1 MSTKNGLGKLYDQLT
16 PEERFRLD
24 VLAMA
29 RGDKEESELLVR
41 TCPRHNYTMN
51 HRGFTGRWLGA
62 MDITLRTFIDV
73 AGYLNRIK
81 TMEMVRVILPYSE
94 TFAGDRAYEVYLDGH
109 RAGARQAWR
118 VAGKEGEVPEW
129 PLERVDEEGIREN
142 IKLATSI
149 LPQTLEA
156 LERQQ
161 AEHALTLWRGFEA
174 FCEESMGVEALALLK
189 VVLEAGVEQIE
200 ELEDLA
206 RSLELEPHAETV
218 EEIREG
224 LAEAWQM
231 VEKRGS

>member
-1 MSTKNGLGKLYDQLT
+1 MKRSGHARYYDRLT

-41 TCPRHNYTMN
+41 TCPRFNYTMN
-51 HRGFTGRWLGA
+51 HSGFTGRWLGA
-62 MDITLRTFIDV
+62 MDMTLRAYIDV

-81 TMEMVRVILPYSE
+81 TMEMVQVILPYSE
-94 TFAGDRAYEVYLDGH
+94 TFAGDRALDTYLEGH
-109 RAGARQAWR
+109 KAGARQAWR
-118 VAGKEGEVPEW
+118 EAGREDAAPEW
-129 PLERVDEEGIREN
+129 PQDGVDEESIYSRVKSA
-142 IKLATSI
+142 ISI
-149 LPQTLEA
+149 LPETLES

-189 VVLEAGVEQIE
+189 VVLEPGVEQLE

-206 RSLELEPHAETV
+206 QRLELEPDVETV
-218 EEIREG
+218 EEIRQE

-231 VEKRGS
+231 VERRGG